1 MIQHAIKKLLLSLD
15 IKVMHYSS
23 LCNTN
28 ISSPLSKNEKI
39 IPKSSKKSVYAAVS
53 FELREGVPLLQV
65 FTPISAADAILG
77 AARGEPPWDLMGI
90 R

>member
-1 MIQHAIKKLLLSLD
+1 
-15 IKVMHYSS
+15 MHYSS

-39 IPKSSKKSVYAAVS
+39 IPKRSKKSVYAAVS

-65 FTPISAADAILG
+65 SIPISAADAILG
-77 AARGEPPWDLMGI
+77 AARDEPPVRSYENSQMENEIWFSCLLVLPY
-90 R
+90 

>member
-1 MIQHAIKKLLLSLD
+1 
-15 IKVMHYSS
+15 MHYSS